1 MNARDTAI
9 NIVNMMTDNQVES
22 FVNLFKP
29 VVSEIPTE
37 ETMNA
42 MIETEEMLK
51 STNAK
56 KFYSV
61 KELFEDLQS

>member
-42 MIETEEMLK
+42 MIEAEEMLK

>member
-29 VVSEIPTE
+29 VVSEISTE

-42 MIETEEMLK
+42 MIEAEEMLK

>member
-9 NIVNMMTDNQVES
+9 NIVNMMNDNQVES

-42 MIETEEMLK
+42 MIEAEEMLK